1 MRERYRVGWKNVRE
15 HYKIDHIV
23 HVRDGKIYVG
33 SPYVSEIIEID
44 GGVPK
49 WKSVGLSRRSGDKL
63 DRYMS
68 DMEADPAKLKELIDT
83 PDTFERSITVWTC
96 DYYEGRII
104 EKQCEE
110 PGWPHCTHDGELMY
124 ENSFSTDRAEIVE
137 YARRNAAAGAE
148 QMERRVREIEAD
160 LKKAKETRD
169 QFAAALRVMA

>member
-1 MRERYRVGWKNVRE
+1 MGWKNVKQ
-15 HYKIDHIV
+15 HYGIKHIV

-49 WKSVGLSRRSGDKL
+49 WKSRGLSRRSGDVL
-63 DRYMS
+63 DGYFVA
-68 DMEADPAKLKELIDT
+68 MEADPAMLRHLIAT

-96 DYYEGRII
+96 DYYEGTII

-110 PGWPHCTHDGELMY
+110 LGWPNCTHDGELMY

-137 YARRNAAAGAE
+137 YAKRNAKAGFE
-148 QMERRVREIEAD
+148 KMERRVRDIESD
-160 LKKAKETRD
+160 LVKAKETRD
-169 QFAAALRVMA
+169 QYAAAMKKLEVA